1 MKQQK
6 RTGRRAIYWYQW
18 LPWLLLAVSLLTTY
32 WAWRSERALERS
44 EKNNVFIQQFDQTA
58 NQLMNQLTLFEQ
70 SLYSIRK
77 LFDSSEFVSQD
88 EFNSFGAELIHS
100 KFSSGL
106 YQIGF
111 AKYINLQYPETYHT
125 LDYKLIPLLDVLK
138 TQPQRV
144 YAPIIYLIKHETS
157 ALQYPLADAFLNAR
171 HKADMQYAAL
181 FDETL
186 ISNRIKTS
194 PADASECDC
203 LSMLLPVYQHVGKQT
218 KIVDGELNASVDGWV
233 FLNFNLD
240 VVFNN
245 TLGITNNPSIRYA
258 LYDGSQ
264 APFRL
269 LYQNEFD
276 GSELSSFSMEKQIS
290 LHGKKWVLRAES
302 LPLFEKTLNYK
313 HSTIIGLL
321 GLLASF
327 ALTAGLYLVISRLR
341 TLDSLKRINK
351 RLRFSDERWRFAVE
365 GAGDGVWDWDVENK
379 KLSYSKNWKRMFG
392 YAEDCSDEEI
402 EEWRK
407 LVHPDDRSTVL
418 ESYKL
423 VFRGGVEQPF
433 ECRIKCKNGEWKWV
447 LSRCMVV
454 SKDNKGKPLRI
465 VGTHADLSQLKES
478 EEMVWQH
485 INFDALTDLPN
496 RRMLHSRLEQAM
508 EKAKWKGTKV
518 ALICLDLDDFSVV
531 NDTFGPEQG
540 DQLLQQVAKKLV
552 SSVYR
557 YEDVARNSGDEFA
570 ILIPDIEAS
579 GFSHLDDVAQKLL
592 SVMSEPFLLGDSQVF
607 ISCSIGIAV
616 FPDDAD
622 SLNDLVRNADQ
633 AMYASINKGGNCINY
648 FTSEMQEKVTKRMQL
663 TNDLRLALSKNEL
676 FVEYQPIVELKTEY
690 VYKAEAL
697 LRWRHPDKG
706 LISPAEFIP
715 IAESTKLINEIG
727 AWVLKEAIAQCAIWR
742 QHINGQ
748 FQISVNKSPVQ
759 FYDRQLGR
767 ADWIQRLADDPQL
780 KHAIVIEITEGL
792 LLDATGEVK
801 ARLEAFKQNGI
812 QVALDDFGTGYSSLA
827 YLQKFD
833 IDYLKIDKSFVANL
847 ETTLDNRVLCR
858 TIIDMAHN
866 LGMLVIA
873 EGIENKVQKDI
884 LLQAGCDYGQGYYFS
899 KSLSPLAFEEFANVN
914 NN

>member
-1 MKQQK
+1 MKQQT

-18 LPWLLLAVSLLTTY
+18 LPWLLFALAIVATY
-32 WAWRSERALERS
+32 LAWRSERALEHS
-44 EKNNVFIQQFDQTA
+44 ETNNVFIQHFDQTA
-58 NQLMNQLTLFEQ
+58 NQLMSQLTLFEQ

-88 EFNSFGAELIHS
+88 EFNSFGVEMIHS

-111 AKYINLQYPETYHT
+111 AKYVNLQYPETYST
-125 LDYKLIPLLDVLK
+125 LDSTLTPLVDDLK
-138 TQPQRV
+138 TQPQGA

-157 ALQYPLADAFLNAR
+157 AQQYPLTDAFSNER
-171 HKADMQYAAL
+171 HKADMESAAL

-186 ISNRIKTS
+186 ISSHIKAS
-194 PADASECDC
+194 PADVSECDC
-203 LSMLLPVYQHVGKQT
+203 LSMLLPVYQHAGKKT
-218 KIVDGELNASVDGWV
+218 KIVDGELNAAVYGWV
-233 FLNFNLD
+233 YLNFNLD
-240 VVFNN
+240 VVFNH

-269 LYQNEFD
+269 LYQNESE
-276 GSELSSFSMEKQIS
+276 GSELSSFSMEKQIA
-290 LHGKKWVLRAES
+290 LHGKKWILRAES
-302 LPLFEKTLNYK
+302 LPLFEKALNYK

-321 GLLASF
+321 GLLASL
-327 ALTAGLYLVISRLR
+327 ALTVGLYLAISRLR

-365 GAGDGVWDWDVENK
+365 GAADGVWDWDVENK
-379 KLSYSKNWKRMFG
+379 KLSYSTNWKRMFG
-392 YAEDCSDEEI
+392 YAEDSADDEI

-407 LVHPDDRSTVL
+407 LVHPDDRETVL
-418 ESYKL
+418 EAYKL
-423 VFRGGVEQPF
+423 VIRGGVDHPF
-433 ECRIKCKNGEWKWV
+433 ECRIKCKNGSWKWV

-454 SKDNKGKPLRI
+454 SKDSKGQPLRI
-465 VGTHADLSQLKES
+465 VGTHADLSQIKES

-485 INFDALTDLPN
+485 TNFDSLTDLPN
-496 RRMLHSRLEQAM
+496 RRMLHSRLEQAI
-508 EKAKWKGTKV
+508 EKAKWKGAKV
-518 ALICLDLDDFSVV
+518 ALICLDLDDFSAV

-570 ILIPDIEAS
+570 ILIPDIETN
-579 GFSHLDDVAQKLL
+579 GLNHLDDVAQKLL
-592 SVMSEPFLLGDSQVF
+592 SAMSEPFLLGDSQVF

-616 FPDDAD
+616 FPDDAS
-622 SLNDLVRNADQ
+622 SLSDLVRNTDQ
-633 AMYASINKGGNCINY
+633 AMYASINKGGNCITY

-676 FVEYQPIVELKTEY
+676 FVEYQPIVELKTGHIH
-690 VYKAEAL
+690 KAEAL
-697 LRWRHPDKG
+697 LRWRHHEKG

-727 AWVLKEAIAQCAIWR
+727 GWVLKEAIKQCVIWR
-742 QHINGQ
+742 QEINGQ

-759 FYDRQLGR
+759 FYDKQPGN
-767 ADWIQRLADDPQL
+767 AGWIEMLADDPQL
-780 KHAIVIEITEGL
+780 ERAIVIEITEGL
-792 LLDATGEVK
+792 LLDATGQVK

-812 QVALDDFGTGYSSLA
+812 HVALDDFGTGYSSLA

-858 TIIDMAHN
+858 TIIEMAHS

-899 KSLSPLAFEEFANVN
+899 KSLSPYAFETYVN
-914 NN
+914 TSNN